1 MKRSTDLWPE
11 PHGGMALHRLAGE
24 ARNQFR
30 LHALP
35 ATLEAWNAHRERLR
49 AEIWRH
55 LGSPVDDAAPLDVQ
69 WHGDLQG
76 DGFVVRKL
84 TYQSRPGLRVTAN
97 LYVPERKGPFPAVL
111 NLHGHWAQG
120 KIAARVQGRPH
131 ALVRGGYVCL
141 CVDAFGSG
149 ERGTREGEY
158 EYHGGH
164 LGAALLDA
172 GETLMGMQV
181 VDNMRAVSLL
191 RSLDFVDPENVGATG
206 ASGGGNQTM
215 WLAALDER
223 VKAAV
228 PVVSVGTF
236 ESYVGAVNC
245 ICECLPG
252 GLAFTEEAGVV
263 ALTAPRALKICNAL
277 GDSNIT
283 FLPSQMLRSFE
294 QAKAV
299 YRLHGAGERLAN
311 QVFNEPHGYWPVAR
325 EAMLGWFDRWLK
337 GVGDGSPR
345 EEPPFEVFEEKRLT
359 CFAPG
364 ERPPSVPSIAQFCR
378 DRAAELRRA
387 PPPESRHVDARKEEL
402 RALLGLS
409 NAAEQFRD
417 AVPHGPR
424 TLRGAEWEGL
434 TLRTCQGGLYP
445 VLARR
450 PRSGSAYRVVVHP
463 AGKGEALDSLDA
475 ASAED
480 DGRGALLFD
489 LWGTGETFPTDD
501 DTIRGAHHQLAR
513 ACLWLGTPMLGI
525 WADNLRLVSGFARDS
540 LGATSLRLEGC
551 GIAGLAG
558 LFAEVCFGLFDAL
571 RLTAPPVSYAF
582 GDAPATGSLAV
593 HLPGILPW
601 GDVAFALALCGV
613 DVELAAPATIDG
625 RTYSAEEA
633 ERFAAQVR
641 QMKRRLGN
649 RARVTIL

>member
-1 MKRSTDLWPE
+1 MKLATEIWPE
-11 PHGGMALHRLAGE
+11 SHGGMALHRLAGE
-24 ARNQFR
+24 ARNLFR

-35 ATLEAWNAHRERLR
+35 STLEGWTSHREFLR

-55 LGSPVDDAAPLDVQ
+55 LGSPFDDDVPLDIQ

-76 DGFVVRKL
+76 DGFIVRKL

-97 LYVPERKGPFPAVL
+97 LHVPAGRGPFPAVL
-111 NLHGHWAQG
+111 NVHGHWAQG

-131 ALVRGGYVCL
+131 ALVRSGYVCL
-141 CVDAFGSG
+141 CVDAFGAG
-149 ERGTREGEY
+149 ERGTRDGEY

-164 LGAALLDA
+164 LGAALLDL

-191 RSLDFVDPENVGATG
+191 RSLDIVDPENIGATG

-215 WLAALDER
+215 WLAALDDR
-223 VKAAV
+223 LKAAV

-236 ESYVGAVNC
+236 ESYVGATNC

-252 GLAFTEEAGVV
+252 GLTFTEESGVV

-283 FLPSQMLRSFE
+283 FLPSQMLRTFD

-299 YRLHGAGERLAN
+299 YRLHGAGERLEN
-311 QVFNEPHGYWPVAR
+311 QVFNEPHGYWPGVR

-345 EEPPFEVFEEKRLT
+345 EEPSFEVFEEKRLT

-378 DRAAELRRA
+378 DRAAELRGA
-387 PPPESRHVDARKEEL
+387 SGPESCHVAAKQDAL
-402 RALLGLS
+402 RGLLGLAD
-409 NAAEQFRD
+409 AAESFRD
-417 AVPHGPR
+417 AVPHGGR
-424 TLRGAEWEGL
+424 TLRGMAWERL
-434 TLRTCQGGLYP
+434 TLRTCQGSLYP
-445 VLARR
+445 VLVRR
-450 PRSGSAYRVVVHP
+450 PATGSAYRIVVHP
-463 AGKGEALDSLDA
+463 AGKGVALDALDP
-475 ASAED
+475 ASAVD
-480 DGRGALLFD
+480 DGRGVLLFD

-513 ACLWLGTPMLGI
+513 ACLWLGMPMLGI
-525 WADNLRLVSGFARDS
+525 WVDNLRLVAAFARDA
-540 LGATSLRLEGC
+540 LGATSLRLEGR
-551 GIAGLAG
+551 GEAGLAG
-558 LFAEVCFGLFDAL
+558 LFAEVCLGLFDAM
-571 RLTAPPVSYAF
+571 RLTALPASYAF
-582 GDAPATGSLAV
+582 GESPATGSFAV

-601 GDVAFALALCGV
+601 GDVELALALCGV
-613 DVELAAPATIDG
+613 DVALDGLAAIDG
-625 RTYSAEEA
+625 SAYAPEQAEA
-633 ERFAAQVR
+633 FVDHVL
-641 QMKRRLGN
+641 QMKRRLDN
-649 RARVTIL
+649 RGGVHFL